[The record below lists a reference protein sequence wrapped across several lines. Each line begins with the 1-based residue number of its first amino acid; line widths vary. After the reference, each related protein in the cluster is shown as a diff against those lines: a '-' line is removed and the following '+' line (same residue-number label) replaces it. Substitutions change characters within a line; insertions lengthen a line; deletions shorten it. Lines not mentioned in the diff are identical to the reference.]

1 MPVASGAGR
10 QASHVAEGTRV
21 DAHAPIAFRS
31 DRGPSCVAGRA
42 GGAGYRPAT
51 RPIVE
56 EALEAEGRDALGR
69 AIKVTDLERRRMVAV
84 RQELDHEYEAG
95 NGLGQR
101 PAAVDGRANFFSTSR
116 T

>member
-1 MPVASGAGR
+1 MPTRQSLSDLIAGR
-10 QASHVAEGTRV
+10 PASP
-21 DAHAPIAFRS
+21 D
-31 DRGPSCVAGRA
+31 GRA
-42 GGAGYRPAT
+42 VLVYRPAT

-56 EALEAEGRDALGR
+56 EALEAERRHALGR
-69 AIKVTDLERRRMVAV
+69 AIKVAGLDRRRMVAV
-84 RQELDHEYEAG
+84 RRELDHEYEAG